1 METLRAKE
9 TYCFYCQGCMTRLLE
24 DRWGADGWGRVPRLE
39 NGCLYTA
46 LLRRKRSLYLLMA
59 RPRSTSDSSG
69 EKKKKLM
76 DGARAGVHSCQADW
90 VRVIVLVRH
99 KGLRCL
105 LKKNNCVSYPVGSA
119 GQWYCSYCL
128 QRVAFCSQQCDMLK
142 IAIAALPR
150 PLALWLYFSAI
161 TH

>member
-24 DRWGADGWGRVPRLE
+24 DRWGADGRGRIPRLE
-39 NGCLYTA
+39 NGFLYTA
-46 LLRRKRSLYLLMA
+46 FLRRKRSQCLLMVWPSG
-59 RPRSTSDSSG
+59 RSDSSG
-69 EKKKKLM
+69 KKKLM
-76 DGARAGVHSCQADW
+76 DVAGAGVHSCQADW

-105 LKKNNCVSYPVGSA
+105 LKKQLCFLPCRFSWTVVLLLLPSASSFLWSAMWHAENCNS
-119 GQWYCSYCL
+119 CIT
-128 QRVAFCSQQCDMLK
+128 K
-142 IAIAALPR
+142 T
-150 PLALWLYFSAI
+150 LALWLYFSAI